1 MPFDEIIGHQ
11 KVIQMLRQFINH
23 GRLPHALLLNGPD
36 GIGKKLTAF
45 GLAKALLC
53 ERSKDD
59 YCDVCASCQKINQ
72 GNHPDVT
79 LIQPEGNSIK
89 IEQLRD
95 WQKGLQ
101 SRSYFGSWRVT
112 IIDQAERMSIAAA
125 NSILKAL
132 EEPPE
137 NTIICLITVEARDIL
152 PTILSRCQILRF
164 SSLSRSSFIRIAMKR
179 RELTELQAGLIF
191 NLSKGQLSQGM
202 SMDLNH
208 MTQLREQWR
217 GLLDLPDSRDRTAP
231 RFDQSSLLEGLEIM
245 AYWWR
250 DIILLQSGI
259 EGSSLTNQDMLGELK
274 KEAKKTPGPIVKYRL
289 DLILQSINAL
299 ERNANPK
306 ITIDS
311 LLLQWD
317 NKGS

>member
-11 KVIQMLRQFINH
+11 KCIQMLRQFIRR
-23 GRLPHALLLNGPD
+23 GRMPHALLLNGPD

-59 YCDVCASCQKINQ
+59 YCDVCPSCQKINQ

-79 LIQPEGNSIK
+79 IIQPEGNSIK

-95 WQKGLQ
+95 WQKGLE

-164 SSLSRSSFIRIAMKR
+164 SSLSRSGFIQIIMKR

-191 NLSKGQLSQGM
+191 NLSKGQLSKGL

-208 MTQLREQWR
+208 ISQLRENWL
-217 GLLDLPDSRDRTAP
+217 GVLDPPDSKERSASQ
-231 RFDQSSLLEGLEIM
+231 FDTSALLEGLEIM

-250 DIILLQSGI
+250 DIIFLQSGM
-259 EGSSLTNQDMLGELK
+259 EGSSLTNQDQLGELK
-274 KEAKKTPGPIVKYRL
+274 REAGKIPGPVVKYRL
-289 DLILQSINAL
+289 DLILKSINAL

-317 NKGS
+317 NRDT